1 MSTMSDLTQRVP
13 TESKLTDRV
22 IVINGATGTLG
33 GAMAR
38 ALQPQG
44 AQLVLF
50 GRKSDVLN
58 RLADDLT
65 PITGPDG
72 MARPPLIQPV
82 DFSGAKIEDYQTL
95 ADALSASFG
104 RVDILIHAMG
114 QGGQLA
120 PLAHAD
126 LLKFQESLHVN
137 FTAPFALSRALWSL
151 LEAAGQHGRAKGQ
164 MLFFIDRGTPAFGNA
179 YGPAH
184 AALTRL
190 IEQWANEGDT
200 VRINALDPGPT
211 HSGLRQYRFP
221 GESPGERAQA
231 EDMLPEAFSLLLDE
245 SAHGRIIRRQIEA
258 S

>member
-1 MSTMSDLTQRVP
+1 MRTMSDLTNCVP
-13 TESKLTDRV
+13 TELNLTGRV

-33 GAMAR
+33 AAMAR
-38 ALQPQG
+38 ALQPTG
-44 AQLVLF
+44 AELILF
-50 GRKSDVLN
+50 GRKSDALN
-58 RLADDLT
+58 RLADELSQ
-65 PITGPDG
+65 ITGSDG
-72 MARPPLIQPV
+72 VSRPPLIQPV
-82 DFSGAKIEDYQTL
+82 DFSGAKVEDYQAL
-95 ADALSASFG
+95 ADALSDAFG

-137 FTAPFALSRALWSL
+137 FTAPFALSRALWPL
-151 LEAAGQHGRAKGQ
+151 LESAGQNGHEKGQ
-164 MLFFIDRGTPAFGNA
+164 MLFFIDRGTPAFGSA

-221 GESPGERAQA
+221 GESPSERAQA
-231 EDMLPEAFSLLLDE
+231 EDMLPAAFSLLIDE
-245 SAHGRIIRRQIEA
+245 SAHGRIIRLQPDRC
-258 S
+258 